1 MNKKQKILVVAAHP
15 DDEILGCGG
24 AIVRHTL
31 NGDEVHIIIM
41 AEGITS
47 RDSARNID
55 FRNDELETL
64 HKRTRQASE
73 IMGVKSVK
81 LYNFP
86 DNRMDSIDLLD
97 IIKMIETTINK
108 IKPDVVY
115 THHAGD
121 VNIDHKITHDAVIT
135 ACRPLPKQS
144 VKRILFFETLSS
156 TEWQMETADKTFLP
170 NWFINIEEYY
180 EIKMNALKCYDSEM
194 REYPHP
200 RSYEGVEILS
210 KYRGA
215 IVGCKYAEAFMLGRN
230 II

>member
-1 MNKKQKILVVAAHP
+1 MNKKQKILVVVAHP

-24 AIVRHTL
+24 TIVKHTL
-31 NGDEVHIIIM
+31 NGDEVHVIIM

-47 RDSARNID
+47 RDNTRNID

-64 HKRTRQASE
+64 HKRTRQASK

-97 IIKMIETTINK
+97 IIKMIETTIKK

-135 ACRPLPKQS
+135 ACRPLPEQS
-144 VKRILFFETLSS
+144 VK
-156 TEWQMETADKTFLP
+156 
-170 NWFINIEEYY
+170 
-180 EIKMNALKCYDSEM
+180 
-194 REYPHP
+194 
-200 RSYEGVEILS
+200 
-210 KYRGA
+210 
-215 IVGCKYAEAFMLGRN
+215 
-230 II
+230 